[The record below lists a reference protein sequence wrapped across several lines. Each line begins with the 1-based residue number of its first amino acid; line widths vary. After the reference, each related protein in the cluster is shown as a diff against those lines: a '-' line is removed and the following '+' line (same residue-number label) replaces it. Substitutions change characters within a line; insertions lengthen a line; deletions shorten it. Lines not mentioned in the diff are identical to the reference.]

1 MKTLIWIGTAILVG
15 LWSLIA
21 WAAYA
26 LVGASGSILATNA
39 DIIPVDPELIEW
51 ASWLAV
57 LGADVGSW
65 LVIAIWGV
73 VTAVMLAGA
82 FIVTKLLPNVK
93 TALPRA

>member
-1 MKTLIWIGTAILVG
+1 MKTLIWFGTAVLVG
-15 LWSLIA
+15 LWSLVA

-26 LVGASGSILATNA
+26 LVGASGTILSTNA

-57 LGADVGSW
+57 LGADIGSW

-73 VTAVMLAGA
+73 VTAVMLAAA
-82 FIVTKLLPNVK
+82 FIVTKILPDRKV
-93 TALPRA
+93 ALPKA